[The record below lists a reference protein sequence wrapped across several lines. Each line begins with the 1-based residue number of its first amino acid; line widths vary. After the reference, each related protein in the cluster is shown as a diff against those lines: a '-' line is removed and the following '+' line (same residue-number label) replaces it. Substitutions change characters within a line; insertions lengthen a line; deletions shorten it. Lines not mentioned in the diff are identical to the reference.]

1 MKKIVAAGSIILLT
15 LIAACAG
22 SIPVPTERHDRLA
35 AREWPGTTHSDLVQ
49 GRQLY
54 IDNCSG
60 CHGLKSPTDYS
71 AAEWRENVAEMKM
84 KAKIRSADSEL
95 ILKYLLVANRERE
108 RTDTTAAGQ

>member
-1 MKKIVAAGSIILLT
+1 MKKMVVAGSIILLT

-54 IDNCSG
+54 IENCSG
-60 CHGLKSPTDYS
+60 CHSLKSPTDYS
-71 AAEWRENVAEMKM
+71 ADEWRENVAEMKV
-84 KAKIRSADSEL
+84 KAKIRSGDSEL
-95 ILKYLLVANRERE
+95 ILKYLLVANREGE
-108 RTDTTAAGQ
+108 PKDTAVAGQ